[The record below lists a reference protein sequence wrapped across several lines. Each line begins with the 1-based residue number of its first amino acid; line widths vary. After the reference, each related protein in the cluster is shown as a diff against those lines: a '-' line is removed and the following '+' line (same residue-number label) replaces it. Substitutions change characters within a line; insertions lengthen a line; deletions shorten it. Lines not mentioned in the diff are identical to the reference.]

1 MKPYKARKSDSHFCY
16 KVKID
21 GQWIPFTGFT
31 DKRATEE
38 KQRQHQ
44 GQIDRGEVGI
54 VNKYSGHNATPL
66 ATHIADFTDSMDAN
80 GKDAMHVA
88 NTRRFLLRIAT
99 ECGWTKLSDITSHQ
113 FGLWRASLA
122 RSPRTKNAYTIALN
136 SFCNWAVK
144 NARIAVSPVSNIDR
158 VEQRGKETRIRRSLT
173 DAEITRLLAVAGEYR
188 PVYLTALTTGLRRGE
203 LTALRWAD
211 VNLTAIRPFITVRA
225 SISKNHKNATMFL
238 RQDVADALRAIVGP
252 DTGLV
257 FNMPGRKRFYSHLL
271 AAGIAAKDAEGNI
284 IRTDGQGR
292 TMDFHCLRHT
302 FITGLSKAGVSP
314 RVAMELARH
323 SDIGLTMGVYTDAG
337 LLATA
342 DAVNSLPLWNT
353 ESQIEQAI
361 ATGTNDAAGSVT
373 KSVTMGATK
382 SSALL
387 GICTHV
393 YAQSAVNGSNG
404 PDSVNMLE
412 NTVFPDD
419 KSNRGDRIRTCDP
432 LTPSQVR

>member
-1 MKPYKARKSDSHFCY
+1 MKPYKCRKSDSHFTY

-21 GQWIPFTGFT
+21 GHWVPFTAFS
-31 DKRATEE
+31 DRRASEE

-44 GQIDRGEVGI
+44 SQIDRGEAGI
-54 VNKYSGHNATPL
+54 VNKYAGHNATPL
-66 ATHIADFTDSMDAN
+66 ATHITDFTDSMDAN

-113 FGLWRASLA
+113 FGLWRAALA
-122 RSPRTKNAYTIALN
+122 RSPRTKNAYTISLN
-136 SFCNWAVK
+136 SFCNWCVK
-144 NARIAVSPVSNIDR
+144 NGRIAVSPVSNIDR

-173 DAEITRLLAVAGEYR
+173 DAEITRLLDVAGAYR

-225 SISKNHKNATMFL
+225 SISKNHKTATMFL
-238 RQDVADALRAIVGP
+238 RQDVADALRAIAGP
-252 DTGLV
+252 DDGLV

-271 AAGIAAKDAEGNI
+271 AAGIATKDAEGNI

-302 FITGLSKAGVSP
+302 FITSLSKAGVSP

-323 SDIGLTMGVYTDAG
+323 SDISLTMGTYTDTS

-342 DAVNSLPLWNT
+342 DAVNSLPSWNT
-353 ESQIEQAI
+353 QRQIEQVI
-361 ATGTNDAAGSVT
+361 ATGTNDATTGAT
-373 KSVTMGATK
+373 TGATK
-382 SSALL
+382 SNALL
-387 GICTHV
+387 GTCTHV
-393 YAQSAVNGSNG
+393 YAQLAVSGS
-404 PDSVNMLE
+404 DVAESVNMLE

-419 KSNRGDRIRTCDP
+419 NGNRGDRIRTCDP